1 MATDSY
7 HTFLDVVDIQGLLIH
22 TWLICFY
29 FTTQNVEAWM
39 MFITSLQ

>member
-7 HTFLDVVDIQGLLIH
+7 YTFLDVVDIQGLLIH
-22 TWLICFY
+22 TCFIHFH
-29 FTTQNVEAWM
+29 FTTQNVETWM